1 MKILEKLTVL
11 GANCNFIDAF
21 YGILCR
27 LPGSYTGNMP
37 ENLELQGMI
46 GYLRAKSRL

>member
-27 LPGSYTGNMP
+27 LPGSYTLNMP
-37 ENLELQGMI
+37 ENLEAWEF